1 MVERCDWTE
10 WRERERKEVVLN
22 REGAAEKRIA
32 KTNTKTA
39 DALPTRV

>member
-1 MVERCDWTE
+1 MIGRGGEKGK
-10 WRERERKEVVLN
+10 RKEAVVLN